1 MMNSIPA
8 SYDTTPILGKCFRGM
23 DLMLIWAVILI
34 FIFMVGIV
42 SAQVVMRYGF
52 NVSIDW
58 AEESGRLAFVWVV
71 FLAIPL
77 ATSQGAHIGINLF
90 VDKFSTAHQQLI
102 QRLSAAL
109 CAALSY
115 AIAWSCIEL
124 CKDQWDEKMAT
135 IDISVAY
142 FFVAVGVGMVCTG
155 LHMSRLA
162 ITGNTTIQLSQAE

>member
-8 SYDTTPILGKCFRGM
+8 SYDTTNLLGKCFRGL
-23 DLMLIWAVILI
+23 DLLLIWAVVLI

-77 ATSQGAHIGINLF
+77 AASQGAHIGINLF
-90 VDKFSTAHQQLI
+90 IDKFSPTHQRLI
-102 QRLSAAL
+102 QRISAAL
-109 CAALSY
+109 CAALSF

-124 CKDQWDEKMAT
+124 CRDQWDELMAT

-142 FFVAVGVGMVCTG
+142 FFVAVGVGMLCTG
-155 LHMSRLA
+155 LHMTRLA
-162 ITGNTTIQLSQAE
+162 ITGASTKSNGDAE

>member
-8 SYDTTPILGKCFRGM
+8 TYDTTTPLGKCFRGL
-23 DLMLIWAVILI
+23 DLILIWALVLI

-42 SAQVVMRYGF
+42 SAQVAMRYGF

-77 ATSQGAHIGINLF
+77 AASQGAHIGINLF
-90 VDKFSTAHQQLI
+90 VDKFSPEH
-102 QRLSAAL
+102 QRLTQRVSAAL
-109 CAALSY
+109 CAALSF

-124 CKDQWDEKMAT
+124 CKDQWDEQMAT

-142 FFVAVGVGMVCTG
+142 FFVAVGLGMLCTG
-155 LHMSRLA
+155 LHMVRIT
-162 ITGNTTIQLSQAE
+162 ITGEMHKQSGDAE

>member
-8 SYDTTPILGKCFRGM
+8 SYDTTSVLGKCFRGL
-23 DLMLIWAVILI
+23 DLVLIWAVVLI

-77 ATSQGAHIGINLF
+77 AASQGAHIGINLF
-90 VDKFSTAHQQLI
+90 VDKFSPAHQYLI
-102 QRLSAAL
+102 QRVSAAL
-109 CAALSY
+109 CAALSF

-124 CKDQWDEKMAT
+124 CRDQWDELMAT

-142 FFVAVGVGMVCTG
+142 FFVAVGVGMLCTG
-155 LHMSRLA
+155 LHMARIA
-162 ITGNTTIQLSQAE
+162 ITGASAKLTGDAE

>member
-8 SYDTTPILGKCFRGM
+8 SYDTTSVLGKCFRGL
-23 DLMLIWAVILI
+23 DLVLIWAVVLI

-77 ATSQGAHIGINLF
+77 AASQGAHIGINLF
-90 VDKFSTAHQQLI
+90 VDKFSEPHQRLI
-102 QRLSAAL
+102 QRASAAL
-109 CAALSY
+109 CAALSF

-124 CKDQWDEKMAT
+124 CKDQWDELMAT

-142 FFVAVGVGMVCTG
+142 FFVAVGVGMLCTG
-155 LHMSRLA
+155 LHMARIA
-162 ITGNTTIQLSQAE
+162 ITGASTKSSGDAE

>member
-8 SYDTTPILGKCFRGM
+8 SYDTTSVLGKCFRGL
-23 DLMLIWAVILI
+23 DLVLIWAVVLI

-77 ATSQGAHIGINLF
+77 AASQGAHIGINLF
-90 VDKFSTAHQQLI
+90 VDKFSPAHQHLI
-102 QRLSAAL
+102 QRVSAAL
-109 CAALSY
+109 CAALSF

-124 CKDQWDEKMAT
+124 CRDQWDELMAT
-135 IDISVAY
+135 LDISVAY
-142 FFVAVGVGMVCTG
+142 FFVAVGVGMFCTG
-155 LHMSRLA
+155 LHMARIA
-162 ITGNTTIQLSQAE
+162 ITGASTQPTGDAE

>member
-8 SYDTTPILGKCFRGM
+8 TYDTTTPLGKCFRGL
-23 DLMLIWAVILI
+23 DLILIWAVVLI

-77 ATSQGAHIGINLF
+77 AASQGAHIGINLF
-90 VDKFSTAHQQLI
+90 IDKFPPKYQHLI
-102 QRLSAAL
+102 QRVSAAL
-109 CAALSY
+109 CAALSF
-115 AIAWSCIEL
+115 AIAWSCVEL

-142 FFVAVGVGMVCTG
+142 FFVAVGLGMLCTG
-155 LHMSRLA
+155 LHMARIA
-162 ITGNTTIQLSQAE
+162 ITGDTQQQSGDAE